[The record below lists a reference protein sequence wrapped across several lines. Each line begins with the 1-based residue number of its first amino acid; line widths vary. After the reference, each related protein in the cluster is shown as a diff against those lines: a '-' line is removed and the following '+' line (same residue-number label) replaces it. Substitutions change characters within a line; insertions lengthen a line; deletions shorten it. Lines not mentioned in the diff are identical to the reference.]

1 MAEGDLEKN
10 AEFTQIFKKH
20 EGEEDP
26 LIVAQRFLNIFRQLH
41 IFTAAKRKEFDE
53 LLLKQP
59 VSVRGMFANLP
70 GGSVLQEYVNDL
82 EQKAGMAKSSPVIT
96 EAGNFEINE
105 EISKAKILATALA
118 EAQAQAHAAA
128 PAGGAAVNTAEINRI
143 TEQLSRELSMLKQE
157 IEENKRH
164 ASIDL
169 KNLDENVINDIKK
182 AIVKEIGTGAPVAA
196 PAAGGEIKLTADASL
211 KKDIMDIVSQVMTA
225 NKEMQHQNNL
235 ELAKIIAESQ
245 EKLARSIEQKDGGKA
260 AGEIAEA
267 LAKVMEANAENAK
280 KNNIELARL
289 ISASAAN
296 VQAGEK
302 GEAAA
307 AANLPLMEDV
317 ISGIVEKQS
326 SLFRDIYER
335 QSDKLGNVLATVLK
349 ENNQNSMNMVMETL
363 KSFQKEYQRILE
375 IQTELQ
381 KSLAEKS
388 RNTPGFYAPY
398 SVPISQVNIQK
409 ETSAPNNEVIKDFA
423 LTPFAADVDTPFNH
437 TPAEEEKNILTPQ
450 AKEAPESKPVL
461 SEEKIQAE
469 NTLLHENVSDSE
481 NLNLLDEI
489 STEADSLLNLDEK
502 PKKKK
507 KKKKKKNKNQEAAA
521 ENAVQSEMPA
531 AGFNDE
537 DLPGPTAYTA
547 EQNQSTEVLPEEEAL
562 PLIPDENI
570 DVDMPFRDETTEG
583 FLSSPPEKTEN
594 PENIEEGK
602 IGSPWLSPIEE
613 TTSDDNDDGQQ
624 WEYVTEDEAAAEGD
638 DGQQWEYV
646 TEDEAAAEGDD
657 GQQWEYVTEDEAAAE
672 GDDGQQWEYVT
683 EDEAAAEG
691 DDGQQWEYVTEDEAA
706 AEGDDGQQWE
716 YVTEDEAAAEGDD
729 GQQWEYVTE
738 DEAAAEG
745 DDGQQWEWEYVT
757 EDETAGDMSAVSEE
771 NATTENVE
779 SSPETESSAD
789 KLPNMDFYPDQTAA
803 GNPIS
808 SSIEVPLISSEEATP
823 VPTMPTDV
831 FNPLYG
837 DEIKLNVPEEG
848 TKEIPL
854 AGLKLSGII
863 DSKDSGDDPYLKPQS

>member
-1 MAEGDLEKN
+1 
-10 AEFTQIFKKH
+10 
-20 EGEEDP
+20 
-26 LIVAQRFLNIFRQLH
+26 
-41 IFTAAKRKEFDE
+41 
-53 LLLKQP
+53 
-59 VSVRGMFANLP
+59 
-70 GGSVLQEYVNDL
+70 
-82 EQKAGMAKSSPVIT
+82 
-96 EAGNFEINE
+96 
-105 EISKAKILATALA
+105 
-118 EAQAQAHAAA
+118 
-128 PAGGAAVNTAEINRI
+128 
-143 TEQLSRELSMLKQE
+143 
-157 IEENKRH
+157 
-164 ASIDL
+164 
-169 KNLDENVINDIKK
+169 
-182 AIVKEIGTGAPVAA
+182 
-196 PAAGGEIKLTADASL
+196 
-211 KKDIMDIVSQVMTA
+211 MDIVSQVMAA
-225 NKEMQHQNNL
+225 NKETQHQNNL

-267 LAKVMEANAENAK
+267 LAKVMEVNAENAK

-461 SEEKIQAE
+461 SEEKMQAE

-481 NLNLLDEI
+481 NLNQ
-489 STEADSLLNLDEK
+489 
-502 PKKKK
+502 KK
-507 KKKKKKNKNQEAAA
+507 KKKKKKNKNQETAA
-521 ENAVQSEMPA
+521 ENAVLSEMPA

-537 DLPGPTAYTA
+537 DLSGPTAYAA

-570 DVDMPFRDETTEG
+570 DVDMPFRDETAEG

-594 PENIEEGK
+594 LENIEEGK
-602 IGSPWLSPIEE
+602 IGSPWLAPIEE
-613 TTSDDNDDGQQ
+613 TTSDDNDNGQQ

-757 EDETAGDMSAVSEE
+757 EDEAAGDVSAVSEE
-771 NATTENVE
+771 NATTENAE

-789 KLPNMDFYPDQTAA
+789 KLPNMDFYPDQEAA
-803 GNPIS
+803 GNSIS

-848 TKEIPL
+848 AKEIPL